1 MPDLYTDDT
10 RDTYDDGSNQDNGF
24 NAVEH
29 YYFYLGKD
37 AQQYGAEAEYLNQF
51 YGFVKELHDKVASAV
66 ATGNGTISRGD
77 WQPYPSQGHAQVVND
92 FFDNI
97 FQGQD
102 TVSVEAV
109 LQNPNFET
117 ATNVYN
123 QLDSAYDFA
132 TGWSDLGSVESL
144 NQSFVEAN
152 TASQGD
158 AITSGQQTVDIDTD
172 DAQLGTYVD
181 VINDNLDIPA
191 EFDAEFNA
199 WLSGQLLGEN
209 TQMSPELVS
218 NNYIMGQIQSN
229 LFNEIDELGDWQ
241 EFDITSLPAD
251 STETNGVAEV
261 LETGTDSAA
270 AQNAIAQTIADSI
283 LSGDIYS
290 PIYRPQDTGDPVVDD
305 FIQQIFGNHSIT
317 SGAGILD
324 RNDVFSDW
332 LQTNNPE
339 DYQTISDINDDRAIG
354 SNEDVFDVAATE
366 VAIDQPTIDSDSSGV
381 PVTVGGGS
389 DIDLTIMHD
398 LPQNP
403 TEGQTHVADGINW
416 IYTNG
421 NWQVATTSETT
432 DVDVTNLPTE
442 ENEDVV
448 VTTTNTDTTNT
459 DTTNLPAGG
468 TETNGDTVMWPAN
481 PTEGQ
486 THTAHGAN
494 WVYTNGGWHVDVRDN
509 PTNNTI
515 VEGEH
520 EMGNGWENI
529 IYSVLSWLSGG
540 GGSMSQDQANV
551 LQNVLKDLVDVTIT
565 QGPTTSTSDVD
576 IGPTTTTSTSDV
588 DIGPTTST
596 SDVDIGPTTLTTG
609 PSTADVDI
617 GSTTLTTGP
626 STADA
631 TIEEGAVTNVISDLI
646 TAPIFAEGAFD
657 INDLISEGAVTSTGG
672 AGGTGG
678 TSTIEAG
685 AISNAPVFTDA
696 VNLEDMFQEGAITG
710 GAGGTSTIEAGAIS
724 NAPVFTDAVNLE
736 DMFQEGAITGGAGG
750 TSTIEEGAVTST
762 GGAGGAGGTGG
773 TGGSIEAGAI
783 SNAPVF
789 TDAVD
794 LSDMISAP
802 LIGEGAINIDTAGLG
817 TAVDSFGNVIGGFG
831 ENLMDFL
838 GTFVGGQNQQSENSL
853 AGILAEAAARKYAA
867 EAFEDAS
874 ANELAFQKGIYEAGI
889 EYQEPFYDL
898 GVTAAKEVMPDY
910 VEASKADVTYDDF
923 DPFDAEDPALR
934 FLQDEQRRA
943 LESSSAARGR
953 LNSGG
958 TLTDLQDRAAN
969 IALTRAGEVGNI
981 RQQMNEEARLRD
993 AYDLDKLDALIS
1005 RSQRSADVMSGQGAG
1020 YATEGGRILENLG
1033 GFQADNSA
1041 DQSEYY
1047 RNILRDLFG
1056 I

>member
-1 MPDLYTDDT
+1 MPMPNWEDFDADGDGTLSGEELRAYQAAYWSASFSEIPTDSTLSDSTDT
-10 RDTYDDGSNQDNGF
+10 TSGGLNWTAAMHSDARVTDPYMASHGDPNIVPAIIEALAAGSITETEAIQGILGGGYESFLQATPEQQATLFTTLEFTQDNIDNF
-24 NAVEH
+24 STQTTTV
-29 YYFYLGKD
+29 D
-37 AQQYGAEAEYLNQF
+37 AEA
-51 YGFVKELHDKVASAV
+51 
-66 ATGNGTISRGD
+66 
-77 WQPYPSQGHAQVVND
+77 QV
-92 FFDNI
+92 
-97 FQGQD
+97 
-102 TVSVEAV
+102 
-109 LQNPNFET
+109 
-117 ATNVYN
+117 
-123 QLDSAYDFA
+123 
-132 TGWSDLGSVESL
+132 
-144 NQSFVEAN
+144 
-152 TASQGD
+152 
-158 AITSGQQTVDIDTD
+158 DTD
-172 DAQLGTYVD
+172 NAQLGDYVD
-181 VINDNLDIPA
+181 VINDNLDIPD

-199 WLSGQLLGEN
+199 WLSGQLLGES
-209 TQMSPELVS
+209 TQMSPELVGVFTS
-218 NNYIMGQIQSN
+218 IPDSQATLHNSIS
-229 LFNEIDELGDWQ
+229 ELGDWQ

-261 LETGTDSAA
+261 LETGTDSTA
-270 AQNAIAQTIADSI
+270 AQNAIAQTIADQI
-283 LSGDIYS
+283 LSGDIHS
-290 PIYRPQDTGDPVVDD
+290 QIYRPEDTGDPVVDD
-305 FIQQIFGNHSIT
+305 FIQQIFGDTWIT

-339 DYQTISDINDDRAIG
+339 DYQTISDINDNRQVATT
-354 SNEDVFDVAATE
+354 SETTDVDVTTTTD
-366 VAIDQPTIDSDSSGV
+366 VDVTTIDNGR
-381 PVTVGGGS
+381 
-389 DIDLTIMHD
+389 
-398 LPQNP
+398 PQNP

-421 NWQVATTSETT
+421 NWQVNTTST
-432 DVDVTNLPTE
+432 D
-442 ENEDVV
+442 
-448 VTTTNTDTTNT
+448 
-459 DTTNLPAGG
+459 
-468 TETNGDTVMWPAN
+468 TNGDTVMWPEN

-486 THTAHGAN
+486 THTADGRS
-494 WVYTNGGWHVDVRDN
+494 WIYTNGDWVLNVPEGGGVFQSGQTVTMGDGSVYSVDMGPDGNLIYTVVNDLPEGHVTDWDFSSG
-509 PTNNTI
+509 I

-520 EMGNGWENI
+520 EWASSLENI
-529 IYSVLSWLSGG
+529 IYSLLGGLFGGG

-551 LQNVLKDLVDVTIT
+551 LQNVLQDLVDVSVS
-565 QGPTTSTSDVD
+565 QGDTTATSDVD
-576 IGPTTTTSTSDV
+576 IGPTTA
-588 DIGPTTST
+588 T

-617 GSTTLTTGP
+617 GPTTLTTGP

-631 TIEEGAVTNVISDLI
+631 TIEEGAVSNVISDL
-646 TAPIFAEGAFD
+646 FE
-657 INDLISEGAVTSTGG
+657 EGAVTATGG

-710 GAGGTSTIEAGAIS
+710 GAGGTSTIES
-724 NAPVFTDAVNLE
+724 
-736 DMFQEGAITGGAGG
+736 
-750 TSTIEEGAVTST
+750 GAVTSA

-853 AGILAEAAARKYAA
+853 AGILADAAARKYAA

-874 ANELAFQKGIYEAGI
+874 ANELAFQKAIYDAGI

-910 VEASKADVTYDDF
+910 VEASKRDVVYDDF

-981 RQQMNEEARLRD
+981 MQQMNQEARLRD
-993 AYDLDKLDALIS
+993 EYDLAKLDDLIS

-1020 YATEGGRILENLG
+1020 YATQGGRILENLG

-1041 DQSEYY
+1041 NQSDYY